1 MNIKLTQT
9 LPKTHTQKI
18 LKKEAK
24 SKNDKI
30 TKSVPLISIKA
41 IKKQQNNQ

>member
-18 LKKEAK
+18 LKKIYI
-24 SKNDKI
+24 N
-30 TKSVPLISIKA
+30 L
-41 IKKQQNNQ
+41 IKKMY